1 MRGALVRAASA
12 EMKASGQKCW
22 CRSTRVLRTPRCCE
36 TINTIVTDHRPKR
49 KRATLRDVAELTGLS
64 PAGVSYALRG
74 QRVSAATE
82 ERVRD
87 AADQLGFRSDPIARA
102 LRGGSTGVI
111 GVIGGSLA
119 DYWHQEFASE
129 LQRHLRRRGRHMLL
143 ADADGDA
150 ATEVDL
156 ARGLLDQRVDG
167 LIALPVAPDSPG
179 WTEIL
184 AQVPVVAVGAPLPPP
199 AGAIRF
205 QAEEGAELVL
215 EHLRTLGHERIVVL
229 STGVHRPRRRRGVQT
244 RTCGFAA
251 ADGRAATAAAL
262 RRRPPP
268 TAVFALSD
276 ALAYGA
282 YMACAALGRHIP
294 QDVSVAGFDDHPIS
308 RLLSPAL
315 TTVNWDTARAAA
327 AAAAMLLDAIEGRR
341 RLGRELVVRPRLV
354 ARDSTASPEY
364 LGPGPNYSGRENMM

>member
-1 MRGALVRAASA
+1 MQIDAR
-12 EMKASGQKCW
+12 
-22 CRSTRVLRTPRCCE
+22 LRTPGSCE

-87 AADQLGFRSDPIARA
+87 AADRLGFRSDPIARA

-150 ATEVDL
+150 ATEVDR

-179 WTEIL
+179 WTE
-184 AQVPVVAVGAPLPPP
+184 
-199 AGAIRF
+199 
-205 QAEEGAELVL
+205 
-215 EHLRTLGHERIVVL
+215 L
-229 STGVHRPRRRRGVQT
+229 S
-244 RTCGFAA
+244 
-251 ADGRAATAAAL
+251 L
-262 RRRPPP
+262 I
-268 TAVFALSD
+268 
-276 ALAYGA
+276 
-282 YMACAALGRHIP
+282 HI
-294 QDVSVAGFDDHPIS
+294 
-308 RLLSPAL
+308 
-315 TTVNWDTARAAA
+315 
-327 AAAAMLLDAIEGRR
+327 
-341 RLGRELVVRPRLV
+341 
-354 ARDSTASPEY
+354 
-364 LGPGPNYSGRENMM
+364 

>member
-1 MRGALVRAASA
+1 MQIDAR
-12 EMKASGQKCW
+12 
-22 CRSTRVLRTPRCCE
+22 LRTPRSCE

-156 ARGLLDQRVDG
+156 ARGLVDQRVDG

-179 WTEIL
+179 WTEIVS
-184 AQVPVVAVGAPLPPP
+184 QVPVVAVGAPLPAP

-205 QAEEGAELVL
+205 QAEEGADLVL
-215 EHLRTLGHERIVVL
+215 DHLRGLGHERITVL
-229 STGVHRPRRRRGVQT
+229 STGVHRPRRRRG
-244 RTCGFAA
+244 CGR
-251 ADGRAATAAAL
+251 GRAGS
-262 RRRPPP
+262 RPP
-268 TAVFALSD
+268 TAAPPPPPR
-276 ALAYGA
+276 
-282 YMACAALGRHIP
+282 CAGGHRRPRCSRSPTPSPTAPTWPAPTWGWRIP
-294 QDVSVAGFDDHPIS
+294 EDVSVAGFDDHPIS

-315 TTVNWDTARAAA
+315 TTVSWDTARAAA

-354 ARDSTASPEY
+354 ARDSTAAHEY
-364 LGPGPNYSGRENMM
+364 

>member
-1 MRGALVRAASA
+1 VLVQINAR
-12 EMKASGQKCW
+12 
-22 CRSTRVLRTPRCCE
+22 LRTPRSCE
-36 TINTIVTDHRPKR
+36 TINTIVPDFRPKR

-129 LQRHLRRRGRHMLL
+129 LQRHLRRGGRHMLL
-143 ADADGDA
+143 ADADGDP

-156 ARGLLDQRVDG
+156 ARGLVDQRVDG

-179 WTEIL
+179 WTEIIS
-184 AQVPVVAVGAPLPPP
+184 QVPVVAVGAPLPAP

-205 QAEEGAELVL
+205 QAQEGADLVL
-215 EHLRTLGHERIVVL
+215 DHLRGLGHQRITVL
-229 STGVHRPRRRRGVQT
+229 STGVRRPRRRRGVRT
-244 RTCGFAA
+244 MTCGFAA

-262 RRRPPP
+262 GRRAAP

-282 YMACAALGRHIP
+282 YMACADLGLRIP
-294 QDVSVAGFDDHPIS
+294 EDVSVAGFDDHPIS

-315 TTVNWDTARAAA
+315 TTVSWGTGTAAA
-327 AAAAMLLDAIEGRR
+327 SAAAMLLDAIEGRR
-341 RLGRELVVRPRLV
+341 RLGRELIVRPHMV
-354 ARDSTASPEY
+354 ARDSTA
-364 LGPGPNYSGRENMM
+364 PNGVRPLLAQDERT

>member
-1 MRGALVRAASA
+1 VKRFTS
-12 EMKASGQKCW
+12 
-22 CRSTRVLRTPRCCE
+22 
-36 TINTIVTDHRPKR
+36 IVTDESPKR

-74 QRVSAATE
+74 QRVSAATA

-102 LRGGSTGVI
+102 LRGGSSGVV

-150 ATEVDL
+150 GTEVDL
-156 ARGLLDQRVDG
+156 ARGLVDQRVDG
-167 LIALPVAPDSPG
+167 LIALPVAPGSPA
-179 WTEIL
+179 WTEIVAEL
-184 AQVPVVAVGAPLPPP
+184 PVVAVGAPLPPP

-205 QAEEGAELVL
+205 LSEDGADLVL
-215 EHLRTLGHERIVVL
+215 DHLAALGHRRITVL
-229 STGVHRPRRRRGVQT
+229 TAGVRPRRRRGVRT
-244 RTCGFAA
+244 RGCGYGTQ
-251 ADGRAATAAAL
+251 DGRAATTSAL
-262 RRRPPP
+262 RAAEPP

-282 YMACAALGRHIP
+282 YMACVDLGLRIP
-294 QDVSVAGFDDHPIS
+294 EDVSVAGFDDHPLS
-308 RLLSPAL
+308 RLISPAL
-315 TTVNWDTARAAA
+315 TTVSWDTSRAAA
-327 AAAAMLLDAIEGRR
+327 AAATTLLDAIEGRR
-341 RLGRELVVRPRLV
+341 RIGRELVVRPHLV
-354 ARDSTASPEY
+354 TRDSTAAA
-364 LGPGPNYSGRENMM
+364 

>member
-1 MRGALVRAASA
+1 VLVQIDAR
-12 EMKASGQKCW
+12 
-22 CRSTRVLRTPRCCE
+22 LRTPGSCE
-36 TINTIVTDHRPKR
+36 TINTIVPDHRPKR

-64 PAGVSYALRG
+64 AAGVSYALRG
-74 QRVSAATE
+74 QRVSAATQ

-87 AADQLGFRSDPIARA
+87 AADRLGFRSDPIARA
-102 LRGGSTGVI
+102 LRSGSSGVI

-150 ATEVDL
+150 ATEVDR
-156 ARGLLDQRVDG
+156 ARDLVDQRVDG

-179 WTEIL
+179 WTEVVS
-184 AQVPVVAVGAPLPPP
+184 QVPVVAVGAPLPPP

-205 QAEEGAELVL
+205 QAEEGATLVL
-215 EHLRTLGHERIVVL
+215 DHLHGLGHERITVL
-229 STGVHRPRRRRGVQT
+229 STGAHRPRRRRGVRT

-251 ADGRAATAAAL
+251 ADGRAATASAL
-262 RRRPPP
+262 RRPTPP

-282 YMACAALGRHIP
+282 YMACAELGLRIP
-294 QDVSVAGFDDHPIS
+294 EDVSVAGFDDHPIS
-308 RLLSPAL
+308 SLLDPAL
-315 TTVNWDTARAAA
+315 TTVSWDTGRAAA

-354 ARDSTASPEY
+354 TRDSTAPKGVRP
-364 LGPGPNYSGRENMM
+364 LLAQGGRT